1 MSQNKEAT
9 QFLSRIATLPRGP
22 VSLDHVLQP
31 SLDDEAELRKLFATD
46 KGNTRLRDTHVGLVD
61 VFAAPSD
68 IRTTRARV
76 VKDDADRDAQHI
88 VALPN
93 SLRREEGFPAM
104 VENLETFKKNWSIFT
119 ENSLSQLADWSNV
132 IAAGGS
138 VQACLMPLPKAATG
152 SKRAMRKYFHEKA
165 FPSSD
170 VDLFLYGL
178 TVEEAERKIITI
190 YEAVRDSVPWD
201 VTCVRTKHTV
211 SIHSQYP
218 YRSIQ
223 IVLRLYSSPAEVLTG
238 FDVDAA
244 CCAYDGDRV
253 WANPRAVVSMIRQ
266 SNTVDMTRRSP
277 SYEVRLAKYS
287 SRGFEVYVPGL
298 KRDEIDPTV

>member
-1 MSQNKEAT
+1 MSQNKEAS
-9 QFLSRIATLPRGP
+9 QFLSRIAGLPEGS
-22 VSLDHVLQP
+22 VSLDDVLQP

-46 KGNTRLRDTHVGLVD
+46 KGNARLSDIHVGLVD

-76 VKDDADRDAQHI
+76 IKDDADRDAQH
-88 VALPN
+88 VMALPS
-93 SLRREEGFPAM
+93 SLRREEGTPAM
-104 VENLETFKKNWSIFT
+104 VENLEAFKKNWNIFT

-138 VQACLMPLPKAATG
+138 VQACLMPLPKAAAG

-178 TVEEAERKIITI
+178 TVEEVCYVFPSAIVFISNHDCLGKAERKVITI

-211 SIHSQYP
+211 SIHCERYMALISLFVHRSFQHNILTAAFKLFFVSTVLLLRFSPGSMLTRHAVPTMAIASGRIRVRSYP
-218 YRSIQ
+218 
-223 IVLRLYSSPAEVLTG
+223 
-238 FDVDAA
+238 
-244 CCAYDGDRV
+244 
-253 WANPRAVVSMIRQ
+253 
-266 SNTVDMTRRSP
+266 
-277 SYEVRLAKYS
+277 
-287 SRGFEVYVPGL
+287 
-298 KRDEIDPTV
+298 